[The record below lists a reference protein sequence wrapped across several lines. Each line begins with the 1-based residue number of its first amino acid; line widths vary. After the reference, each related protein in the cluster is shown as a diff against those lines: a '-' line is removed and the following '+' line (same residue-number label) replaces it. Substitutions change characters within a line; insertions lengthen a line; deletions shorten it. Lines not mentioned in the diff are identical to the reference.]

1 MKRSL
6 HTSLFASFLAASLLL
21 SGCGVVQQE
30 PAATAGAGNVEAPA
44 VAAIASNPATPLEGA
59 SIVLRVAHPDN
70 DTSILEQSWNCYA
83 RTFKSSVEL
92 YSGGE
97 MTCEIFPNNQLGD
110 ATSCMEQC
118 AQGTLD
124 VCMSLSTGSLA
135 GWIPNISVFDIPYI
149 VDDIDAAN
157 LLCEGPILE
166 ELNSDLEQKGNL
178 HIMSMMQTGF
188 RNLDTMSKKV
198 TTVEDLAGLKLRLQE
213 IDAQIAMAEAWKAVP
228 TTVAFSELY
237 SAASTGVIDGFDN
250 CNHILLLNSLYETVK
265 YVTET
270 QHLANVVVALI
281 SNETYSSL
289 TPEQQDVIDRAAD
302 DARRATIGVVTANNI
317 NVIDTLQSNGVEII
331 SLTDEERAAFKDA
344 CFDQSKES
352 VLSMVDAGFYQ
363 RFTDAYASA
372 KEMLGRAQ

>member
-30 PAATAGAGNVEAPA
+30 PAATAGAGNVEAAA

-124 VCMSLSTGSLA
+124 VCMFLSTGSLA

>member
-30 PAATAGAGNVEAPA
+30 PAATAGAGNAEAAA

>member
-30 PAATAGAGNVEAPA
+30 PAATAGAGNVEAAA

>member
-30 PAATAGAGNVEAPA
+30 PAATAGAGSAEAAA

-270 QHLANVVVALI
+270 QHPANVVVALI

>member
-30 PAATAGAGNVEAPA
+30 PAATAGAGNVEAAA

-331 SLTDEERAAFKDA
+331 SLTDEERAVFKDA

>member
-30 PAATAGAGNVEAPA
+30 PAATAGAGNVEAAA

-124 VCMSLSTGSLA
+124 VCMSL
-135 GWIPNISVFDIPYI
+135 
-149 VDDIDAAN
+149 
-157 LLCEGPILE
+157 
-166 ELNSDLEQKGNL
+166 
-178 HIMSMMQTGF
+178 
-188 RNLDTMSKKV
+188 
-198 TTVEDLAGLKLRLQE
+198 
-213 IDAQIAMAEAWKAVP
+213 
-228 TTVAFSELY
+228 
-237 SAASTGVIDGFDN
+237 
-250 CNHILLLNSLYETVK
+250 
-265 YVTET
+265 
-270 QHLANVVVALI
+270 
-281 SNETYSSL
+281 
-289 TPEQQDVIDRAAD
+289 
-302 DARRATIGVVTANNI
+302 
-317 NVIDTLQSNGVEII
+317 
-331 SLTDEERAAFKDA
+331 
-344 CFDQSKES
+344 
-352 VLSMVDAGFYQ
+352 
-363 RFTDAYASA
+363 
-372 KEMLGRAQ
+372 

>member
-1 MKRSL
+1 MYKR
-6 HTSLFASFLAASLLL
+6 
-21 SGCGVVQQE
+21 Q
-30 PAATAGAGNVEAPA
+30 
-44 VAAIASNPATPLEGA
+44 
-59 SIVLRVAHPDN
+59 
-70 DTSILEQSWNCYA
+70 
-83 RTFKSSVEL
+83 
-92 YSGGE
+92 
-97 MTCEIFPNNQLGD
+97 
-110 ATSCMEQC
+110 
-118 AQGTLD
+118 
-124 VCMSLSTGSLA
+124 
-135 GWIPNISVFDIPYI
+135 
-149 VDDIDAAN
+149 
-157 LLCEGPILE
+157 
-166 ELNSDLEQKGNL
+166 
-178 HIMSMMQTGF
+178 
-188 RNLDTMSKKV
+188 
-198 TTVEDLAGLKLRLQE
+198 
-213 IDAQIAMAEAWKAVP
+213 
-228 TTVAFSELY
+228 
-237 SAASTGVIDGFDN
+237 
-250 CNHILLLNSLYETVK
+250 TVK

>member
-30 PAATAGAGNVEAPA
+30 PAATAGAGNVEAAA

-124 VCMSLSTGSLA
+124 ECMSLSTGSLA

>member
-30 PAATAGAGNVEAPA
+30 PAATAGAGSAEAAA

-59 SIVLRVAHPDN
+59 SIVLRVAHPYN

>member
-30 PAATAGAGNVEAPA
+30 PAATAGAGNVEAAA

-166 ELNSDLEQKGNL
+166 ELNRDLEQKGNL

>member
-30 PAATAGAGNVEAPA
+30 PAATAGAGNVEAAA

-281 SNETYSSL
+281 SNETHSSL

>member
-30 PAATAGAGNVEAPA
+30 PAATAGAGNVEAAA

-289 TPEQQDVIDRAAD
+289 TLEQQDVIDRAAD

>member
-6 HTSLFASFLAASLLL
+6 HPSLFASFLAASLLL

-30 PAATAGAGNVEAPA
+30 PAATAGAGNVEAAA